1 MVDSIIRNDGR
12 EFEISVIALRK
23 PLVVTVV
30 GGHAI
35 KFSSFII
42 LSLCV
47 KPGWNRL
54 DRNGADRPLLL
65 GR

>member
-12 EFEISVIALRK
+12 EFEISVIAFRK
-23 PLVVTVV
+23 PVVVTVV

-42 LSLCV
+42 LVFVRETGLEQVGSE
-47 KPGWNRL
+47 WR
-54 DRNGADRPLLL
+54 
-65 GR
+65 